1 MSLGSDFLGNVILL
15 FVAALVTGFALPLIL
30 KQVEERKARAQ
41 KRFEADLA
49 RQSRVIDAQ
58 VQLLENLSQLL
69 WGFQL
74 LAIEVSYYYAAKQDG
89 LYERALHKYDENAGD
104 LLGKIRAEVSKSL
117 RLTSVPTYEALKDLY
132 YRGLLDLDMRLR
144 QLIEGHDHDWSK
156 FNHYAV
162 YEFSDRVDNVLN
174 NLAEELRL
182 NGAAVRAP
190 EQQISGVSGV

>member
-1 MSLGSDFLGNVILL
+1 MSLGDDFLGKVILL

-30 KQVEERKARAQ
+30 KQVEERKARAH

-69 WGFQL
+69 WSFQL
-74 LAIEVSYYYAAKQDG
+74 AAIEVSYYTAAGDRT
-89 LYERALHKYDENAGD
+89 LYEKALHKYDESSGD

-117 RLTSVPTYEALKDLY
+117 RLTSVPTYNALKELY
-132 YRGLLDLDMRLR
+132 YDGLLDLDIRLR
-144 QLIEGHDHDWSK
+144 KLIEGHERDWSR
-156 FNHYAV
+156 FNRYAV
-162 YEFSDRVDNVLN
+162 YEFSERVDNVLN

-182 NGAAVRAP
+182 NGAAARAP
-190 EQQISGVSGV
+190 EQQLSAFSGV